1 MGLKDLFFGKEEE
14 EEDDQK
20 PESKEHDEADENRG
34 VGRVRFGE
42 PQARPQIP
50 QTPIDLEPV
59 VAEVPQSSPELEAE
73 LKEMKELMQAE
84 KKDKGLGLE
93 YYGYLKAL
101 GDEDDDEARQRTLR
115 SVNAVREQFSVG
127 QALTWNSLI
136 ESAKTCMGWLSSYSR
151 DKTTKLQADFRTV
164 ASNHTLQMEKAA
176 MAIQEKEKQI
186 IQLQR
191 EIKEQQAA
199 QLAAKNAREK
209 AELGFESKKLAITNA
224 SVQMATDIAND
235 IAAFQRQ
242 H

>member
-14 EEDDQK
+14 DEDSPK
-20 PESKEHDEADENRG
+20 PESKENDDADDNRG

-42 PQARPQIP
+42 PEVRTQSPQM
-50 QTPIDLEPV
+50 PV
-59 VAEVPQSSPELEAE
+59 ERQPVAPEVPVSSPELEAE
-73 LKEMKELMQAE
+73 LKEMKELMQVE

-101 GDEDDDEARQRTLR
+101 GDEDDDDARQRTLR

-127 QALTWNSLI
+127 QALTWNSLVD
-136 ESAKTCMGWLSSYSR
+136 SAKTCMAWLSSHSR
-151 DKTTKLQADFRTV
+151 EKTTKLQTDFRTV

-186 IQLQR
+186 VQLQR

-199 QLAAKNAREK
+199 QVAAKNAREK
-209 AELGFESKKLAITNA
+209 AELAFETKKLAINNA
-224 SVQMATDIAND
+224 SVQLATDIAND